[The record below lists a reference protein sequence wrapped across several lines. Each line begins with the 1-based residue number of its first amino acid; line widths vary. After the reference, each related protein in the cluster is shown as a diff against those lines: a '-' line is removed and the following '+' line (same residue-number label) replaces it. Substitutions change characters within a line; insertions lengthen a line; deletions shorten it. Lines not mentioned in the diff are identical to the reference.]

1 MKAPVSKTILFISIA
16 IAVGLPCLYA
26 ACLGAGFEPVGR
38 IAAVFT
44 ERRRAPRERAE
55 APPVPEPP
63 ESKRYFH
70 LPRGDGAFQSYYE
83 SALPRDRVVRAVRE
97 LMTRQGW
104 KVDEAA
110 TRIIG
115 EETRGGERIIFRAR
129 GWRCD
134 IFINELH
141 GGSDVTVSL
150 QPVATDGD

>member
-1 MKAPVSKTILFISIA
+1 MKAELSKTVLFISIA

-38 IAAVFT
+38 IAAVFA
-44 ERRRAPRERAE
+44 ERRAPRERAE

-83 SALPRDRVVRAVRE
+83 STLPRDRVVRAVRE

-104 KVDEAA
+104 EVDETA

-129 GWRCD
+129 GWQCD
-134 IFINELH
+134 IFINALRD
-141 GGSDVTVSL
+141 GSDVTVSL